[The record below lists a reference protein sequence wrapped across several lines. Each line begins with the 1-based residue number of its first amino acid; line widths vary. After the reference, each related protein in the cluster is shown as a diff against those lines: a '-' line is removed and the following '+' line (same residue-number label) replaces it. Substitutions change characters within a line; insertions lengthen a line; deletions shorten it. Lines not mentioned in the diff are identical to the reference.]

1 MGSRMKEKID
11 ELAALM
17 QDFDLKE
24 GKLSGDDWSVTF
36 SKTLPSIGA
45 PMMLSAS
52 ADISASDEPVKKAP
66 SPKTPKVNG
75 TPITSPMMGI
85 FYNSASPGSPPFV
98 KVGDTVTANQ
108 VIGLIEAMKVFNEV
122 TAGINGTV
130 KKIAVESGKLVQ
142 VGEPLILVG

>member
-1 MGSRMKEKID
+1 MKEKID

-17 QDFDLKE
+17 QEFELKE

-36 SKTLPSIGA
+36 SKTLPPVGA
-45 PMMLSAS
+45 PMMVSAS
-52 ADISASDEPVKKAP
+52 TDVSASEEPVKRASPPKAP
-66 SPKTPKVNG
+66 KVTG

-85 FYNSASPGSPPFV
+85 FYNSPSPGSPPFV

>member
-1 MGSRMKEKID
+1 MKEKID

-17 QDFDLKE
+17 QEFDLKE

-36 SKTLPSIGA
+36 SQNMPAVGA
-45 PMMLSAS
+45 QMMIAGTGEQTSPEETVKKPTATK
-52 ADISASDEPVKKAP
+52 PVKV
-66 SPKTPKVNG
+66 TG

-85 FYNSASPGSPPFV
+85 FYTSPSPGSPVFV
-98 KVGDTVTANQ
+98 KVGDTVSANQ

-130 KKIAVESGKLVQ
+130 KKIVVESGKLVQ

>member
-1 MGSRMKEKID
+1 MKEKID

-17 QDFDLKE
+17 QEFDLKE

-45 PMMLSAS
+45 PMMVSAS
-52 ADISASDEPVKKAP
+52 ADISTSDEPVKKAT
-66 SPKTPKVNG
+66 TPKIPKVTG

-85 FYNSASPGSPPFV
+85 FYNSPSPGSPPFV

-142 VGEPLILVG
+142 VGEPLILVS